1 MRKSSKP
8 KAGFRCGNSLFGVRK
23 TEPDSQSGRKSA
35 KKIAKFSK
43 SQRSGL
49 TFPVARV
56 QRHLKTRDYSRRIGC
71 NAAVYLS
78 AVLEYIAT
86 EVIELS
92 GNRAKT
98 DGFKTIKPKHLQHA
112 ISTDDELN
120 CLMANRTITEGG
132 VVGNIHP
139 ALLPVKAKCK

>member
-1 MRKSSKP
+1 MRKGSKSIAGG
-8 KAGFRCGNSLFGVRK
+8 KALFGVRK
-23 TEPDSQSGRKSA
+23 TDPNSTSGKKSL
-35 KKIAKFSK
+35 KKVAKFSK

-49 TFPVARV
+49 IFPVARI
-56 QRHLKTRDYSRRIGC
+56 QRHLRSRDYSRRIGC

-92 GNRAKT
+92 GNKAKT
-98 DGFKTIKPKHLQHA
+98 DGLKTIKPKHLQHA
-112 ISTDDELN
+112 ISFDEELN
-120 CLMANRTITEGG
+120 SLMANRTITEGG

-139 ALLPVKAKCK
+139 ALLQVKAKCK